1 MQHAGPPAGT
11 ERQAPCH
18 SSVRQGSGAEE
29 AAASGGGSEGEL
41 GDGLRGIQGSDG
53 ECNGVRYLG
62 RVLTEVDDDCLA
74 VVGNLGKA
82 RKSWGWL
89 SWILNREGADPK
101 LSGHF
106 YKAVAQAVLLFGAE
120 MWVLTPRMEQAL
132 DRFEHKVAR
141 RLTGRQ
147 PRRRGVGSWS
157 YLPFEEAMGEVGF
170 EGIRKAVTRRQN
182 TVAQ

>member
-29 AAASGGGSEGEL
+29 AAASGGGSKGEL

-82 RKSWGWL
+82 RKSWAV
-89 SWILNREGADPK
+89 IADISVGSF
-101 LSGHF
+101 LQSG
-106 YKAVAQAVLLFGAE
+106 VAGGVAVLCEYVGA
-120 MWVLTPRMEQAL
+120 
-132 DRFEHKVAR
+132 
-141 RLTGRQ
+141 
-147 PRRRGVGSWS
+147 
-157 YLPFEEAMGEVGF
+157 
-170 EGIRKAVTRRQN
+170 
-182 TVAQ
+182 